1 MGRKVVDELVA
12 VILEVYSKILLA
24 LIYCP
29 SELRR
34 SSLFNFLLSWNGLY
48 RKEVNAK

>member
-1 MGRKVVDELVA
+1 MGRKAVNELVA

-29 SELRR
+29 SIHCLGIDYTGRR
-34 SSLFNFLLSWNGLY
+34 
-48 RKEVNAK
+48 

>member
-1 MGRKVVDELVA
+1 MGRKAVSELVA

-29 SELRR
+29 FELRR
-34 SSLFNFLLSWNGLY
+34 NPLFNFSLSGIDY
-48 RKEVNAK
+48 TRRR